1 MKKSIK
7 DTKAGNPTEKTLFQ
21 ELKLGIR
28 DLFIATITQDSDTS
42 MIMRLPNGN
51 QYRIELKA
59 L

>member
-1 MKKSIK
+1 MKKIMK
-7 DTKAGNPTEKTLFQ
+7 NTKEWNTTEKTLFQ

-28 DLFIATITQDSDTS
+28 DLFVATIMQDSDTS

>member
-1 MKKSIK
+1 MKKIIK
-7 DTKAGNPTEKTLFQ
+7 DTKAWNPTEKTLFQ